1 MSFRTRLS
9 LLMSTLVLVLVLL
22 TSGLIYRAVD
32 RSLNDQVDEFLLDRV
47 SSIAARLEDSPRGL
61 FDTPGRRFRNPLGD
75 VLIDARFDVSSQVI
89 TSTGEVV
96 FAIGQDDLPISKSD
110 IAVATGESP
119 KFHDVRVAGEPMR
132 MYVVPI
138 RGGGALQ
145 VARGTGEI
153 NETLRRVGLWLLSV
167 GVALVILAAAVSWWL
182 ASRITAPL
190 RSLAAAADD
199 IAATGRLDNDVPE
212 AGPREVASLAANFNR
227 MMSTIRSSFERERR
241 FVQDAN
247 HELRTPLTSLRA
259 NSELLQRD
267 DLSPED
273 RKSILSDIRIEVDEI
288 TAISAELATLAV
300 DQKPLETPLT
310 VDLGDAVSVVVERVR
325 KRSSRNVMLS
335 VESASPSLVSV
346 RLAQFERA
354 VSNLLDNAVKFSS
367 SDTTIQVTVRDRSV
381 WVVDH
386 GPGVSDEDKSR
397 VFTRFFRAE
406 ATRSLPGSGLGL
418 SIVKQFADDHAATI
432 EVLDTPGGGATFVL
446 RFPAVFA
453 ES

>member
-1 MSFRTRLS
+1 
-9 LLMSTLVLVLVLL
+9 
-22 TSGLIYRAVD
+22 
-32 RSLNDQVDEFLLDRV
+32 
-47 SSIAARLEDSPRGL
+47 
-61 FDTPGRRFRNPLGD
+61 
-75 VLIDARFDVSSQVI
+75 
-89 TSTGEVV
+89 
-96 FAIGQDDLPISKSD
+96 
-110 IAVATGESP
+110 
-119 KFHDVRVAGEPMR
+119 
-132 MYVVPI
+132 
-138 RGGGALQ
+138 
-145 VARGTGEI
+145 
-153 NETLRRVGLWLLSV
+153 
-167 GVALVILAAAVSWWL
+167 
-182 ASRITAPL
+182 
-190 RSLAAAADD
+190 
-199 IAATGRLDNDVPE
+199 
-212 AGPREVASLAANFNR
+212 
-227 MMSTIRSSFERERR
+227 MSTIRSSFERERR

-259 NSELLQRD
+259 NSELLQRV

-300 DQKPLETPLT
+300 DQKPLETPVT

-335 VESASPSLVSV
+335 VESVPPSLVGV

-354 VSNLLDNAVKFSS
+354 VSNLLDNAVKFSPP
-367 SDTTIQVTVRDRSV
+367 DTSVEVRVRDRSV

-406 ATRSLPGSGLGL
+406 ATRALPGSGLGL